1 MEYVRAFLTAGV
13 ICAISQVLID
23 RTKLTPGRI
32 LVTFVVLGVILTGIG
47 VYEPVVKFGGAG
59 ATVPLLGFGYTMAE
73 GVKEAI
79 AQRGF
84 LGVFTGGLTATA
96 GGIAAA
102 VVFFLDRR
110 ADLQKPGPVVT
121 GEGKPSPQTVEKPI

>member
-1 MEYVRAFLTAGV
+1 M
-13 ICAISQVLID
+13 
-23 RTKLTPGRI
+23 
-32 LVTFVVLGVILTGIG
+32 TFVVLGVILTGIG

-102 VVFFLDRR
+102 VVFSLIGALIFKSRDR
-110 ADLQKPGPVVT
+110 
-121 GEGKPSPQTVEKPI
+121 S

>member
-102 VVFFLDRR
+102 VVFSLIGALTVSYTHLRAHETRR
-110 ADLQKPGPVVT
+110 
-121 GEGKPSPQTVEKPI
+121 

>member
-1 MEYVRAFLTAGV
+1 M
-13 ICAISQVLID
+13 
-23 RTKLTPGRI
+23 P
-32 LVTFVVLGVILTGIG
+32 FVVLGVILTGIG

-102 VVFFLDRR
+102 VVFSLIGALIFKSRDR
-110 ADLQKPGPVVT
+110 
-121 GEGKPSPQTVEKPI
+121 S

>member
-1 MEYVRAFLTAGV
+1 MEYLKAFLCGGLLCL
-13 ICAISQVLID
+13 IGQVLID

-102 VVFFLDRR
+102 VVFSLIGALIFKSRDR
-110 ADLQKPGPVVT
+110 
-121 GEGKPSPQTVEKPI
+121 S

>member
-79 AQRGF
+79 AQRG
-84 LGVFTGGLTATA
+84 
-96 GGIAAA
+96 GIAAA
-102 VVFFLDRR
+102 VVFSLIGALIFKSRDR
-110 ADLQKPGPVVT
+110 
-121 GEGKPSPQTVEKPI
+121 S

>member
-1 MEYVRAFLTAGV
+1 MEYVRTFLTAGV

-102 VVFFLDRR
+102 VVFSLIGALIFKSRDR
-110 ADLQKPGPVVT
+110 
-121 GEGKPSPQTVEKPI
+121 S

>member
-1 MEYVRAFLTAGV
+1 M
-13 ICAISQVLID
+13 LID

-32 LVTFVVLGVILTGIG
+32 LVTFVVLGVILTGSG
-47 VYEPVVKFGGAG
+47 VYEPVVKVGGAG

-102 VVFFLDRR
+102 VVFSLIGALIFKSRDR
-110 ADLQKPGPVVT
+110 
-121 GEGKPSPQTVEKPI
+121 S

>member
-1 MEYVRAFLTAGV
+1 M

-47 VYEPVVKFGGAG
+47 VYEPVVKFGGTG

-102 VVFFLDRR
+102 VVFSLIGALIFKSRDR
-110 ADLQKPGPVVT
+110 
-121 GEGKPSPQTVEKPI
+121 S

>member
-32 LVTFVVLGVILTGIG
+32 LVTFVVLGVIL
-47 VYEPVVKFGGAG
+47 GAG
-59 ATVPLLGFGYTMAE
+59 ASVPLLGFGYTMAE

-102 VVFFLDRR
+102 VVFSLIGALIFKSRDR
-110 ADLQKPGPVVT
+110 
-121 GEGKPSPQTVEKPI
+121 S

>member
-13 ICAISQVLID
+13 ICTISQVLID

-102 VVFFLDRR
+102 VVFSLIGALIFKSRDR
-110 ADLQKPGPVVT
+110 
-121 GEGKPSPQTVEKPI
+121 S

>member
-1 MEYVRAFLTAGV
+1 MEYVRAFPTAGV

-32 LVTFVVLGVILTGIG
+32 LVTFVVLAAILTGSG
-47 VYEPVVKFGGAG
+47 LFVPVVKFGGAG

-84 LGVFTGGLTATA
+84 LGAFTGGLTATA

-102 VVFFLDRR
+102 VMFSLIGALIFKSRDR
-110 ADLQKPGPVVT
+110 
-121 GEGKPSPQTVEKPI
+121 S

>member
-47 VYEPVVKFGGAG
+47 IYEPVVQFGGAG

-102 VVFFLDRR
+102 VVFSLIGALIFKSRDR
-110 ADLQKPGPVVT
+110 
-121 GEGKPSPQTVEKPI
+121 S

>member
-13 ICAISQVLID
+13 ICAIIQVLID

-102 VVFFLDRR
+102 VVFSLIGALIFKSRDR
-110 ADLQKPGPVVT
+110 
-121 GEGKPSPQTVEKPI
+121 S

>member
-13 ICAISQVLID
+13 ICAISQVFID

-47 VYEPVVKFGGAG
+47 LYEPVVKFGGAG

-102 VVFFLDRR
+102 VVFSLIGALIFKSRDR
-110 ADLQKPGPVVT
+110 
-121 GEGKPSPQTVEKPI
+121 S